1 MKVLL
6 VHNFYQQPGGED
18 LVFSDE
24 SRLLESH
31 GHQTIRYT
39 AHNDDVQAMSAL
51 QLGGRTVWN
60 EKARQDVRQII
71 AGERPHLVH
80 VHNTLPLLSPAVY
93 YAASAEGVP
102 IVQTLH
108 NYRLICPAG
117 LCFRDGKVCTDC
129 VGKSIA
135 WPAVW
140 HGCYRDS
147 RPASLAIATMLSV
160 HRVLRTWERKV
171 SVYIAL
177 TEVSREMFVEGGLP
191 QHKIAVKPNFVDPDP
206 GRGSGS
212 GGYALFV
219 GRLSAE
225 KGLQTLLQA
234 WRLVHGQIPLLLVG
248 DGPLA
253 ADVAQAAE
261 NIPGV
266 TWLGRRDPPEIQ
278 SLLRDAM
285 CLVFPSEWYET
296 FGRVIIEAFAAATP
310 VVAAGH
316 GAAAELVQDG
326 VTGLHFRPGDPSDLA
341 AKVAR
346 LSSEPAMQA
355 RMRAAARTA
364 FEAQYTADSNYHS
377 LMAIYRRALI
387 GTPNPPHE
395 V

>member
-24 SRLLESH
+24 ARLLESH
-31 GHQTIRYT
+31 GHETIRYT
-39 AHNDDVQAMSAL
+39 AHNDDVHAVSAL
-51 QLGGRTVWN
+51 TLGRRTVWN
-60 EKARQDVRQII
+60 NKARHDVREVI
-71 AGERPHLVH
+71 ARDRPHLVH

-117 LCFRDGKVCTDC
+117 LCFRQGQVCTDC

-140 HGCYRDS
+140 HGCYRGS
-147 RPASLAIATMLSV
+147 RRASAAVAMMLSV

-171 SVYIAL
+171 SVYVAL

-191 QHKIAVKPNFVDPDP
+191 RHKIAVKPNFVDPDP
-206 GRGSGS
+206 GGGSGS

-225 KGLQTLLQA
+225 KGLRTLLEA
-234 WRLVHGQIPLLLVG
+234 WRRLHGQVRLFVVG

-253 ADVAQAAE
+253 ADVSQAAE

-266 TWLGRRDPPEIQ
+266 AWLGRRNPPEIQ

-296 FGRVIIEAFAAATP
+296 FGRVVIEAFAAATP

-346 LSSEPAMQA
+346 LSSDPAMQA
-355 RMRAAARTA
+355 RMRGAARSD
-364 FEAQYTADSNYHS
+364 FETRYTADLNY
-377 LMAIYRRALI
+377 RALMTI
-387 GTPNPPHE
+387 YDSAISGAP
-395 V
+395 VA